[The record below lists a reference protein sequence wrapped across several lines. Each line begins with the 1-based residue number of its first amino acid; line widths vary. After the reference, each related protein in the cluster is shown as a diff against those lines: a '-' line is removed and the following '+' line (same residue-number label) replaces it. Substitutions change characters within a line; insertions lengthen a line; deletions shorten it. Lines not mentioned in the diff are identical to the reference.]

1 VLTLARGRGLGWLQE
16 LLREENNALRDKLSE
31 FKRELKEGST
41 ARMDVEGN
49 EEDEEEEEEGEST
62 KPKNARLSAAEA
74 LRIKI
79 LSGSCHRAPPRTHVT
94 AD

>member
-1 VLTLARGRGLGWLQE
+1 VLTLARAGGLGWLQE

-49 EEDEEEEEEGEST
+49 EEDEEEEGEST

-79 LSGSCHRAPPRTHVT
+79 LSGSCHRACAHTRTRT
-94 AD
+94 